1 MYDCGRVDFQGSE
14 VGGGDGGGSPSATKR
29 APREKG
35 VSAGGKEAGR
45 RESEVCYMHVGARLS
60 SLQLTGGGGDGVGSH
75 YRSRSCTRPRPAG
88 GLRRRRLPFE
98 SATDLTAA
106 ASSAVMLS
114 AAVLPA
120 ALSSAIVTTEISLS
134 VMGPV
139 AGPAESSS
147 RTETNLPPARGCER
161 SRYARVRAAL
171 NDV

>member
-45 RESEVCYMHVGARLS
+45 RESEGYMHVGARLS